1 MHDIDRTQLET
12 SDQFEA
18 DSFEFQEE
26 AESEAPFDEVEETEL
41 ANELMEITDEAELDQ
56 FLGKLIR
63 RAGQA
68 VGRAVRSPV
77 GRAVGGYLKGALKS
91 SLPNFGGVLGVI
103 APALGG
109 FSSAAV
115 PSGNGARSFGDPA
128 AADAGMGEPDGSE
141 PAGDQEFEVARD
153 LVRMAGS
160 AVSNALQS
168 PQAGGLQDLARS
180 AVQAAANA
188 HAPGLLGQGGAAVSA
203 RNSGRWYRRDGRIV
217 IEGL

>member
-1 MHDIDRTQLET
+1 MHNIDRTQLET
-12 SDQFEA
+12 SDEFEA

-26 AESEAPFDEVEETEL
+26 AEFAAPFDEIEETEL
-41 ANELMEITDEAELDQ
+41 ASELMEIADEAELDQ

-63 RAGQA
+63 RAGKA
-68 VGRAVRSPV
+68 VGQAVRSPL

-109 FSSAAV
+109 FTSAAA
-115 PSGNGARSFGDPA
+115 PSGNGAGSVVDPA
-128 AADAGMGEPDGSE
+128 AADAGMDEPDRSE
-141 PAGDQEFEVARD
+141 SAGDQEFEVARD
-153 LVRMAGS
+153 LVRMAGT

-168 PQAGGLQDLARS
+168 PQVGGLQNLARS

-188 HAPGLLGQGGAAVSA
+188 HAPGLLGRSGAGVSA
-203 RNSGRWYRRDGRIV
+203 RNSGRWYRRDGGIV
-217 IEGL
+217 VEGL

>member
-12 SDQFEA
+12 PDEFEA
-18 DSFEFQEE
+18 ESFEFQEGGE
-26 AESEAPFDEVEETEL
+26 FEAPFDEVEETEL
-41 ANELMEITDEAELDQ
+41 ATELMEITDEAELDQ

-68 VGRAVRSPV
+68 VGRAVRTPL

-91 SLPNFGGVLGVI
+91 SLPNFGGVFGAI

-109 FSSAAV
+109 LSSAAA
-115 PSGNGARSFGDPA
+115 SLGNGAGNFGDPA

-168 PQAGGLQDLARS
+168 PQAGGLQTLARS

-188 HAPGLLGQGGAAVSA
+188 HAPGLLGPAGAAGSA
-203 RNSGRWYRRDGRIV
+203 QNSGRWYRRGGRIV
-217 IEGL
+217 VEGL